1 MTLVPPVYG
10 VQKIQ
15 AYYETKHYIVV
26 SLSHKGECVSCD
38 RMLAACTV
46 FRIRVR

>member
-1 MTLVPPVYG
+1 MSQNMTLVPPVYG

-26 SLSHKGECVSCD
+26 SLSHKGEFASLN
-38 RMLAACTV
+38 R
-46 FRIRVR
+46 